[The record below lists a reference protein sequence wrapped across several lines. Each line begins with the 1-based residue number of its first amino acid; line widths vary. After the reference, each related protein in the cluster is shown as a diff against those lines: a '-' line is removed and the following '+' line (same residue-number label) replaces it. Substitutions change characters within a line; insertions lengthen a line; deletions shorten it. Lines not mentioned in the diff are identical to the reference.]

1 MKAIQKLIEKTQ
13 QARQIETTIADQAV
27 ELARLTE
34 ESKTVRTELEG
45 IAWEVVSSIKNSDR
59 TSSERDVSSA
69 TSVLRSLGLDA
80 AASALE
86 LQD

>member
-1 MKAIQKLIEKTQ
+1 MKAIQKLIAKTQ

-34 ESKTVRTELEG
+34 KAKTVRTELEG